1 MQEIAP
7 RVFVLDDYRGM
18 VPGVII
24 REEGTILVDSPPCPQ
39 DSRLWRARCRHM
51 SNSAE
56 MLLVYL
62 DAHAD
67 RTLGARMLETPVLA
81 HEYTVQVFRN
91 RAAIFRVQ
99 GSPRGEAWERCSQIS
114 NMRWA
119 PPQMGISDRLEIYWG
134 GDPVVIE
141 HHPGPHPGALWV
153 IVPDHKVLFVGDAVT
168 VHQPPFFA
176 HADLAQW
183 LDAIDLLMAPDYS
196 DYLIVSSRDGLV
208 PAAALHRMR
217 VFLLTAQ
224 ERLEDLLA
232 GAQPPQDTEALALD
246 LLAMWDFDR
255 EREPDIEAF
264 YLARLRQG
272 LQRYLARRSHSGLS
286 ASHPKH
292 AKDK

>member
-7 RVFVLDDYRGM
+7 QVFLLDDYRGI
-18 VPGVII
+18 VPGMII
-24 REEGTILVDSPPCPQ
+24 RETGTILVDSPPCPQ

-51 SNSAE
+51 SNGSD

-67 RTLGARMLETPVLA
+67 RTLGARMLEIPVLA
-81 HEYTVQVFRN
+81 HEYTVQIFRN

-119 PPQMGISDRLEIYWG
+119 PPQMGVSDRLEIYWG
-134 GDPVVIE
+134 GEPIGVE

-153 IVPDHKVLFVGDAVT
+153 VVPDHKVIFVGDAVT

-176 HADLAQW
+176 HADLSQW
-183 LDAIDLLMAPDYS
+183 LETIDLLMAPDYG
-196 DYLIVSSRDGLV
+196 DYLIVSGRDGLV
-208 PAAALHRMR
+208 PTSALHHMR
-217 VFLLTAQ
+217 AFLLATQ
-224 ERLEDLLA
+224 DRLEPLLA
-232 GAQPPQDTEALALD
+232 NGQPPQAAENLAPE
-246 LLAMWDFDR
+246 LLAMWDFDS
-255 EREPDIEAF
+255 EREPDLEAF

-272 LQRYLARRSHSGLS
+272 LQRYLAKHDPHI
-286 ASHPKH
+286 ASSPQKPL
-292 AKDK
+292 KDK